1 LGSGA
6 VAWNFFNN
14 GNNPTWAGTLLQ
26 HYGNNLSGYVYTNV
40 PVDKHNLGVLHF
52 QNESQGLI
60 VGNESIYIAP
70 AYNLSTTLHANGNV
84 GIGTKDPTY
93 KLHVNGSVRANVF
106 SAPSRDYADYV
117 FDSTYQ
123 LPTLQEVNA
132 YIKQNHH
139 LPDVPSEEEVK
150 KDGINLVDH
159 QVVLLKKIEELTLYA
174 IDQHKEQQ
182 AQNEKLQL
190 LEKKLIELLEDNNAL
205 RKEVKDLKK
214 KTEKVSR

>member
-1 LGSGA
+1 
-6 VAWNFFNN
+6 
-14 GNNPTWAGTLLQ
+14 
-26 HYGNNLSGYVYTNV
+26 
-40 PVDKHNLGVLHF
+40 
-52 QNESQGLI
+52 
-60 VGNESIYIAP
+60 
-70 AYNLSTTLHANGNV
+70 V
-84 GIGTKDPTY
+84 GIGTTNPAY
-93 KLHVNGSVRANVF
+93 KLHVNGSVRATVF

-190 LEKKLIELLEDNNAL
+190 LEKKLLEILEENNTL
-205 RKEVKDLKK
+205 KKEVKELQTKAQK
-214 KTEKVSR
+214 AVR